1 MKPGSTDYLRLVLIS
16 APHFFSLS
24 LCAEIM
30 RLGRDGAHSEIA
42 NKIPKDNNDVYHQ
55 SELKKKHV
63 RVRVMPIFVVHIL
76 FGVARSSES
85 EYSPGS
91 F

>member
-1 MKPGSTDYLRLVLIS
+1 MELTQKLPIKYQKIIIMCTIS
-16 APHFFSLS
+16 L
-24 LCAEIM
+24 
-30 RLGRDGAHSEIA
+30 
-42 NKIPKDNNDVYHQ
+42 N
-55 SELKKKHV
+55 LKKKHV